1 MEYYDTI
8 YVHYYSQSLFFGDD
22 AEMVGER
29 NLQLLLYPS
38 WFSGQGLNLDLL
50 DTMIVLNQFEESL
63 QFPATFQKKLADTA
77 VSHFSS

>member
-8 YVHYYSQSLFFGDD
+8 YVHYYSQCLFFGDD

-38 WFSGQGLNLDLL
+38 WFSGQGLDLL
-50 DTMIVLNQFEESL
+50 DTVIVLNQLEESL
-63 QFPATFQKKLADTA
+63 QFTVAFQK
-77 VSHFSS
+77 S